1 MQHSKRGRSDKDN
14 MNPKLLDCSVAEQR
28 DLLRQSKRIVKNRDE
43 RAGYLLELL
52 ELVEDEEQLVEYDRQ
67 LREVRDERERAA
79 KFAAII
85 KENLKQIKVGKL
97 EAELR
102 EAQEE
107 LAEEERKAAKK
118 KADETASTKAKA
130 ARRRAK
136 KAEAAA
142 RAAVEKGEVERR
154 RRIREER
161 AADQAAARRAAEQA
175 ATEKKAAERVR
186 EAAGKKKAAARKAAA
201 EAAMCLR
208 RRILDGIKQAPPLK
222 ATKMRPSHASHVYAR
237 VFFMIRNKPKLKPTK
252 STNKVA
258 HNTQTQEGNT
268 TRSTHGIILPLH
280 RLEPSSVK
288 TKDQQGNAKVLT
300 NNAKEREDSPET
312 NVRASD
318 DEESIEDM
326 VRRLERELDEEFQDF
341 DQPKSP
347 QPATAAAEAA
357 TETAAEVAADVPAIR
372 VPEAAAELEPL
383 KIDNANFIRS
393 FVDPAAE
400 SARSRVPEATPESAQ
415 NAAAEL
421 KTLKNEN
428 EKFNNSFVDP
438 AAEPARSRVPETT
451 PVSVQMRT
459 LQQIVPGGPPAT
471 NNYWNMEETTEQQS
485 HGDSGNQKPPEM
497 EWYRRPPR
505 ARDKNPVHQSQG
517 CRQHLTVS
525 RKGVLDIGYLAS
537 GRRPECRPRYRFGAE
552 ARVREVPIRLAR
564 DWR

>member
-1 MQHSKRGRSDKDN
+1 MKNQLKIWCADWREKLDKE
-14 MNPKLLDCSVAEQR
+14 C
-28 DLLRQSKRIVKNRDE
+28 
-43 RAGYLLELL
+43 
-52 ELVEDEEQLVEYDRQ
+52 
-67 LREVRDERERAA
+67 
-79 KFAAII
+79 
-85 KENLKQIKVGKL
+85 
-97 EAELR
+97 
-102 EAQEE
+102 
-107 LAEEERKAAKK
+107 
-118 KADETASTKAKA
+118 
-130 ARRRAK
+130 
-136 KAEAAA
+136 
-142 RAAVEKGEVERR
+142 
-154 RRIREER
+154 
-161 AADQAAARRAAEQA
+161 
-175 ATEKKAAERVR
+175 
-186 EAAGKKKAAARKAAA
+186 
-201 EAAMCLR
+201 
-208 RRILDGIKQAPPLK
+208 
-222 ATKMRPSHASHVYAR
+222 
-237 VFFMIRNKPKLKPTK
+237 
-252 STNKVA
+252 
-258 HNTQTQEGNT
+258 
-268 TRSTHGIILPLH
+268 
-280 RLEPSSVK
+280 
-288 TKDQQGNAKVLT
+288 
-300 NNAKEREDSPET
+300 
-312 NVRASD
+312 
-318 DEESIEDM
+318 
-326 VRRLERELDEEFQDF
+326 QDF
-341 DQPKSP
+341 NQTKSP
-347 QPATAAAEAA
+347 QPVTAAAEAA

-564 DWR
+564 NWR

>member
-1 MQHSKRGRSDKDN
+1 
-14 MNPKLLDCSVAEQR
+14 
-28 DLLRQSKRIVKNRDE
+28 
-43 RAGYLLELL
+43 
-52 ELVEDEEQLVEYDRQ
+52 
-67 LREVRDERERAA
+67 
-79 KFAAII
+79 
-85 KENLKQIKVGKL
+85 
-97 EAELR
+97 
-102 EAQEE
+102 
-107 LAEEERKAAKK
+107 
-118 KADETASTKAKA
+118 
-130 ARRRAK
+130 
-136 KAEAAA
+136 
-142 RAAVEKGEVERR
+142 
-154 RRIREER
+154 
-161 AADQAAARRAAEQA
+161 
-175 ATEKKAAERVR
+175 
-186 EAAGKKKAAARKAAA
+186 
-201 EAAMCLR
+201 MCLR

-258 HNTQTQEGNT
+258 AHNTQTQKGNI

-341 DQPKSP
+341 DQTKGP

-421 KTLKNEN
+421 KTLQNEN
-428 EKFNNSFVDP
+428 EKFNNSFVNP
-438 AAEPARSRVPETT
+438 AAKPARSRVLGFQRGKASTAP
-451 PVSVQMRT
+451 SQM
-459 LQQIVPGGPPAT
+459 PKGCA
-471 NNYWNMEETTEQQS
+471 
-485 HGDSGNQKPPEM
+485 
-497 EWYRRPPR
+497 
-505 ARDKNPVHQSQG
+505 G
-517 CRQHLTVS
+517 CRIAT
-525 RKGVLDIGYLAS
+525 
-537 GRRPECRPRYRFGAE
+537 
-552 ARVREVPIRLAR
+552 
-564 DWR
+564 